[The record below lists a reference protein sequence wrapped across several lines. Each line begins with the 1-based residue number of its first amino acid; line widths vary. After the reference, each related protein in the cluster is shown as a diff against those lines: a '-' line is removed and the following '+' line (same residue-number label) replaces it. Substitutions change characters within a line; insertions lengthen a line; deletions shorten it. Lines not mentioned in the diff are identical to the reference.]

1 MLLEFSVH
9 VSFQPYHHSLC
20 TATLKI
26 TFLGQGIPWMWRH
39 ALCRRERRHAR
50 WLTVI
55 CLVLISASVPL
66 RVAHRLC
73 VYRAAYL
80 RKVSQ
85 LGKRS
90 PPILSLVYKS
100 SSFLSGLPVLVDTT
114 VPVRFCRL
122 LSLFQKSDFVVCSVR
137 VLDDSLG
144 KLRMLRWLSSGISQ
158 SNFSAFWHADI
169 CRDC

>member
-1 MLLEFSVH
+1 MFLEFSIY
-9 VSFQPYHHSLC
+9 VSFQPYHRSLC

-26 TFLGQGIPWMWRH
+26 TFLGQGIPWMWRY

-55 CLVLISASVPL
+55 CPVLISASVPL

-85 LGKRS
+85 LGKPS
-90 PPILSLVYKS
+90 PLILSPGFKS
-100 SSFLSGLPVLVDTT
+100 SAFLSGLPVLVDTT

-122 LSLFQKSDFVVCSVR
+122 LSLFQMSDFVVCSVL

-144 KLRMLRWLSSGISQ
+144 KLRMPRWLSSGI
-158 SNFSAFWHADI
+158 
-169 CRDC
+169 